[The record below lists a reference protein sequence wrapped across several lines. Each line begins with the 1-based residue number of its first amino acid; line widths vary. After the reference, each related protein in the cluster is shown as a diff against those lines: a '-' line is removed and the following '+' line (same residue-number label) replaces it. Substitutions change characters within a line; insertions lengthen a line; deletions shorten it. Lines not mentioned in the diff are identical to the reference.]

1 MSSIDDISSMFHTES
16 QKLETLINNTATK
29 SDLSI
34 PEIVETYYQIMNV
47 SSMIVMIKQL
57 GDQHKGLMSEI
68 SETEEII
75 SDKFDT
81 QIHPRIVSYLVKSIQ
96 DITTNLQS
104 ANSSQKSKEEIEND
118 AKLFD
123 ELREKM
129 STKEFVDQYEKG
141 IKNDT

>member
-1 MSSIDDISSMFHTES
+1 MFHTES

-47 SSMIVMIKQL
+47 SSMIAMIKQL

-81 QIHPRIVSYLVKSIQ
+81 QIHPRIVSYLTKSIQ

-104 ANSSQKSKEEIEND
+104 ANSGQKSKEEIEND

-129 STKEFVDQYEKG
+129 STKEFVEQYEKG

>member
-1 MSSIDDISSMFHTES
+1 MSSIDDISSMFHIES

-34 PEIVETYYQIMNV
+34 SEIVETYYQIMNV
-47 SSMIVMIKQL
+47 SSMIAMIKQL

-81 QIHPRIVSYLVKSIQ
+81 QIHPRIVSYLAKSIQ
-96 DITTNLQS
+96 DITKNLQS
-104 ANSSQKSKEEIEND
+104 ANSVQKSKEEIEND